1 MSKANANTP
10 QEKKFF
16 EFSTT
21 CLNPR
26 TSSKDEYI
34 IQMKLEGNRIDFAA
48 EKLDDI
54 TELRYKSSST
64 YEELKQNK
72 VLNLF
77 NSISEIYES
86 LLGFIKNSQTSGQE
100 QLIYID
106 KEKTLNLKI
115 PINFGKIEE
124 IYFEL
129 KGQEYTLEE
138 KYKNLLDVVNDLRKR
153 VKTLEIQNQDKKEN
167 KAENRENKIIK
178 FKDSKI
184 VKEDEGELIKS
195 WMINKD
201 DFSTIL
207 LYRATR
213 DGDTLDKISEKCEV
227 KGPTIHVI
235 KLTNGFR
242 FGIYVNKELIKGQE
256 IKDPSIF
263 VFSLTNKKKYYPKD
277 KDKINLNSLF
287 SSYLFCSDCNGCC
300 IFMNNNCLNSNNIYI
315 NNQMLSN
322 CKQEELC
329 GLYKADYTSLLD
341 YEVFQIKY

>member
-1 MSKANANTP
+1 
-10 QEKKFF
+10 
-16 EFSTT
+16 
-21 CLNPR
+21 
-26 TSSKDEYI
+26 
-34 IQMKLEGNRIDFAA
+34 MKLEGNKIVFTA
-48 EKLDDI
+48 EKVGDI
-54 TELRYKSSST
+54 SDLRFKSSST
-64 YEELKQNK
+64 YEDLKQNK

-77 NSISEIYES
+77 DSINEIYES
-86 LLGFIKNSQTSGQE
+86 LLDLIKSAQASGQE
-100 QLIYID
+100 QLIHND
-106 KEKTLNLKI
+106 KEGSLYLKI
-115 PINFGKIEE
+115 PINFGKFKDIN
-124 IYFEL
+124 FEL

-213 DGDTLDKISEKCEV
+213 DGDTLDKICEKCEG

-277 KDKINLNSLF
+277 KDKIHLNGLF
-287 SSYLFCSDCNGCC
+287 SSYLFCSDCNGCR
-300 IFMNNNCLNSNNIYI
+300 IFISNNCLNSNKIWI

-329 GLYKADYTSLLD
+329 GLYKDDYTSILD